1 MPEQKTKFDDGR
13 WKHEIRKVSDL
24 HPNPDN
30 PRTITRETLKGLKRS
45 MQKNGYTHRIIVDCH
60 NMILSGHA
68 RWLVF
73 KEQDP
78 DAEIECMV
86 AQRELTKE
94 EIQEAVLGHNTLGG
108 DWNIEDLQMKF
119 EPIILEA
126 YGLKVDLSDDLDTKE
141 VVEVEVPDEVPTR
154 VQPGDIWQLGDHR
167 LICGD
172 STKAEDVEALMD
184 GHKADLLLT
193 DPPYNM
199 NYQGAGNTE
208 KSRRKGIMND
218 NMPEDE
224 FEAFLTR
231 FFACAYNSVKDG
243 STAYVFYKEMGYG
256 TFMRAMKFGGFN
268 YKQEIIW
275 KKDQLVLGGAKY
287 QNIYEPFLMG
297 CKGDSIKTWNGG
309 RKQVSVMDAIDLMGE
324 EELRKAYKEL
334 LGSIET
340 DVVQEERTKKNDKH
354 PTMKPVKL
362 LARLIRNSSNIGDSV
377 LDLFGGSGSTMMAC
391 EQIGRKCYMNELDP
405 HYASVIVQR
414 WVEFTGKENQVFRIN
429 PDGTKTAYK
438 DVLCEKA

>member
-1 MPEQKTKFDDGR
+1 MPDQKTKFDDGR

-30 PRTITRETLKGLKRS
+30 PRTITKETLKGLKRS

-78 DAEIECMV
+78 NAEIECMV

-119 EPIILEA
+119 EPVLLEA
-126 YGLKVDLSDDLDTKE
+126 YGLKVDMSDDFDTKE
-141 VVEVEVPDEVPTR
+141 VVEVDTPEEVQTR
-154 VQPGDIWQLGDHR
+154 VKAGDIWQLGDHR

-172 STKAEDVEALMD
+172 STKQNDVDALLNEN
-184 GHKADLLLT
+184 KADLLLT

-199 NYQGAGNTE
+199 NYTGAGGGKANA
-208 KSRRKGIMND
+208 IMND
-218 NMPEDE
+218 NMPEPE
-224 FEAFLTR
+224 FELFLTR
-231 FFACAYNSVKDG
+231 FFDCAYHAMREG
-243 STAYVFYKEMGYG
+243 ATAYVFYKEMGHG
-256 TFMRAMKFGGFN
+256 TFMRAMKFGGLTF
-268 YKQEIIW
+268 KQEIIW
-275 KKDQLVLGGAKY
+275 KKDQLVLGGSKY
-287 QNIYEPFLMG
+287 QGIYEPFLMG
-297 CKGDSIKTWNGG
+297 CKGDSIKVWNGG
-309 RKQVSVMDAIDLMGE
+309 RKQVNVLEGIDLMSE
-324 EELRKAYKEL
+324 DDLRKAYKEL
-334 LGSIET
+334 LASIET
-340 DVVQEERTKKNDKH
+340 DVVEEERTKKNDKH

-362 LARLIRNSSNIGDSV
+362 LARLIRNSSNVGDIV

-405 HYASVIVQR
+405 HYCDVIIER
-414 WVEFTGKENQVFRIN
+414 WEQMTGKKA
-429 PDGTKTAYK
+429 TK
-438 DVLCEKA
+438 LN

>member
-30 PRTITRETLKGLKRS
+30 PRTITKETLKGLKRS

-78 DAEIECMV
+78 NAEIECMV

-126 YGLKVDLSDDLDTKE
+126 YGLVVDKSEDFDTKE
-141 VVEVEVPDEVPTR
+141 VVEVETPEKAPAR
-154 VQPGDIWQLGDHR
+154 VKPGDIWQLGDHR

-172 STKAEDVEALMD
+172 STKHEDIETLLD
-184 GHKADLLLT
+184 GNKADLLLT
-193 DPPYNM
+193 DPPYNVD
-199 NYQGAGNTE
+199 YQGGNGL
-208 KSRRKGIMND
+208 KIQND
-218 NMPEDE
+218 NMENNE
-224 FEAFLTR
+224 FLT
-231 FFACAYNSVKDG
+231 FLTKAFVCANDVMKTGAAFYIWHADLEGYNFRKAVINTG
-243 STAYVFYKEMGYG
+243 
-256 TFMRAMKFGGFN
+256 
-268 YKQEIIW
+268 W
-275 KKDQLVLGGAKY
+275 KTRQCLQWIKNSLVLGRQDY
-287 QNIYEPFLMG
+287 QIQHEPCLYG
-297 CKGDSIKTWNGG
+297 WKEGSAHTWNGG
-309 RKQVSVMDAIDLMGE
+309 RKQTTTIEAIDLMGE
-324 EELRKAYKEL
+324 EDLRKALKDL
-334 LGSIET
+334 IEQIDT
-340 DVVQEERTKKNDKH
+340 TVLYEDKPKANKIH

-391 EQIGRKCYMNELDP
+391 EQIGRKCYMCEIDT
-405 HYASVIVQR
+405 HYCDVIIER
-414 WVEFTGKENQVFRIN
+414 WEQMTGKTA
-429 PDGTKTAYK
+429 TK
-438 DVLCEKA
+438 LN

>member
-1 MPEQKTKFDDGR
+1 MPTQKTKFDDGR

-24 HPNPDN
+24 IPNPDN
-30 PRTITRETLKGLKRS
+30 PRTITKETLKGLKRS
-45 MQKNGYTHRIIVDCH
+45 MKKNGYTHRIIVDCH

-119 EPIILEA
+119 EPVLLEA
-126 YGLKVDLSDDLDTKE
+126 YGLVVDKSDDFDTKE
-141 VVEVEVPDEVPTR
+141 VVEVDTPDEVKTR
-154 VQPGDIWQLGDHR
+154 CQPGDIWVLGDHR

-172 STKAEDVEALMD
+172 STKQEDVNALLN
-184 GHKADLLLT
+184 GNKADLLLT

-199 NYQGAGNTE
+199 NYTGAGGGKANA
-208 KSRRKGIMND
+208 IMND
-218 NMPEDE
+218 NMPEPE
-224 FEAFLTR
+224 FEVFLTK
-231 FFACAYNSVKDG
+231 FFDCAYHGMKDG
-243 STAYVFYKEMGYG
+243 ATAYVFYKEMGYG
-256 TFMRAMKFGGFN
+256 TFMRAMKFGGLTF
-268 YKQEIIW
+268 KQEIIW
-275 KKDQLVLGGAKY
+275 KKDQLVLGGSKY
-287 QNIYEPFLMG
+287 QGIYEPFLMG
-297 CKGDSIKTWNGG
+297 CKGDSIKVWNGG
-309 RKQVSVMDAIDLMGE
+309 RKQVNVLEGIDLMSE
-324 EELRKAYKEL
+324 EDLRKAYKEL
-334 LGSIET
+334 LASLET
-340 DVVQEERTKKNDKH
+340 DVVEEERTKKNDKH

-362 LARLIRNSSNIGDSV
+362 LARLVRNSSNVGDIV

-405 HYASVIVQR
+405 HYCDVIIER
-414 WVEFTGKENQVFRIN
+414 WEQMTGKQAIKE
-429 PDGTKTAYK
+429 TK
-438 DVLCEKA
+438 

>member
-141 VVEVEVPDEVPTR
+141 VEEVEIPDEVPTR

-172 STKAEDVEALMD
+172 STKIEDIAKLMN
-184 GHKADLLLT
+184 GQKADLLLT
-193 DPPYNM
+193 DPPYNVD
-199 NYQGAGNTE
+199 Y
-208 KSRRKGIMND
+208 KGSNGLKIQND
-218 NMPEDE
+218 NMENTE
-224 FEAFLTR
+224 FEKFLTKA
-231 FFACAYNSVKDG
+231 FVCAD
-243 STAYVFYKEMGYG
+243 
-256 TFMRAMKFGGFN
+256 RAMKPGAVFYIWHADLEGYNFRKAVINTGW
-268 YKQEIIW
+268 EIRQCLQW
-275 KKDQLVLGGAKY
+275 VKNSLVLGRQDYQWRHEPCLYGWKDGATH
-287 QNIYEPFLMG
+287 
-297 CKGDSIKTWNGG
+297 TWKGG
-309 RKQVSVMDAIDLMGE
+309 RKQTTTPEAIDLMGE

-334 LGSIET
+334 LESIDNSVIYE
-340 DVVQEERTKKNDKH
+340 DKPKNNKEH

-391 EQIGRKCYMNELDP
+391 EQIGRKCYMSEMDP
-405 HYASVIVQR
+405 KYADVIIER
-414 WVEFTGKENQVFRIN
+414 WEQLTGKQA
-429 PDGTKTAYK
+429 TK
-438 DVLCEKA
+438 LN

>member
-30 PRTITRETLKGLKRS
+30 PRTITKETLKGLKRS

-119 EPIILEA
+119 EPILLEA
-126 YGLKVDLSDDLDTKE
+126 YGLMVDKSEDFDTKE
-141 VVEVEVPDEVPTR
+141 VVEVETPEQAPAR
-154 VQPGDIWQLGDHR
+154 VKPGDIWQLGDHR

-172 STKAEDVEALMD
+172 STKQEDVNALLNEN
-184 GHKADLLLT
+184 KADLLLT

-199 NYQGAGNTE
+199 NYTGAGGGKAKAILNH
-208 KSRRKGIMND
+208 
-218 NMPEDE
+218 NMPEDQ
-224 FEAFLTR
+224 FEKFLTR
-231 FFACAYNSVKDG
+231 FFVCAYEGMKDG
-243 STAYVFYKEMGYG
+243 ATAYVFYKEMGHG
-256 TFMRAMKFGGFN
+256 TFMRAMNFGGLT

-275 KKDQLVLGGAKY
+275 KKDQLVLGGSKY
-287 QNIYEPFLMG
+287 QGIYEPFLMG
-297 CKGDSIKTWNGG
+297 CKGDSIKVWNGG
-309 RKQVSVMDAIDLMGE
+309 
-324 EELRKAYKEL
+324 LRKAYKEL
-334 LGSIET
+334 LASIET
-340 DVVQEERTKKNDKH
+340 DVIEEERTKKNDKH

-362 LARLIRNSSNIGDSV
+362 LARLVRNSSNIGDIV
-377 LDLFGGSGSTMMAC
+377 LNLFGGSGSTMMAC

-405 HYASVIVQR
+405 HYCDVIIER
-414 WVEFTGKENQVFRIN
+414 WEQMTGKKATKIN
-429 PDGTKTAYK
+429 
-438 DVLCEKA
+438 

>member
-30 PRTITRETLKGLKRS
+30 PRTITKETLKGLKRS

-78 DAEIECMV
+78 NAEIECMV

-126 YGLKVDLSDDLDTKE
+126 YGLVVDKSEDFDTKE
-141 VVEVEVPDEVPTR
+141 VIEVETPEKAPAR
-154 VQPGDIWQLGDHR
+154 VKPGDIWQLGDHR

-172 STKAEDVEALMD
+172 STKHEDIEALLD
-184 GHKADLLLT
+184 GNKADLLLT

-199 NYQGAGNTE
+199 NYTGRNGN
-208 KSRRKGIMND
+208 KSIVND
-218 NMPEDE
+218 NMPEPE
-224 FEAFLTR
+224 FEQFLIK
-231 FFACAYNSVKDG
+231 FFQCAYKGMKDG
-243 STAYVFYKEMGYG
+243 ATAYVFYKEMGYG
-256 TFMRAMKFGGFN
+256 TFMRALQFGGLT
-268 YKQEIIW
+268 YKQELIW
-275 KKDQLVLGGAKY
+275 KKNLLALGGTKY
-287 QNIYEPFLMG
+287 RSIYEPFLMG
-297 CKGDSIKTWNGG
+297 CKNNSIKTWNGG
-309 RKQVSVMDAIDLMGE
+309 KKQVNVLDNIDLMNE
-324 EELRKAYKEL
+324 EDLRKAYKEL
-334 LGSIET
+334 LASLET
-340 DVVQEERTKKNDKH
+340 DVIEEERTKKNDLH

-391 EQIGRKCYMNELDP
+391 EQIGRKCYMCEIDT
-405 HYASVIVQR
+405 HYCDVIIER
-414 WVEFTGKENQVFRIN
+414 WEQMTGKTA
-429 PDGTKTAYK
+429 TK
-438 DVLCEKA
+438 LN

>member
-30 PRTITRETLKGLKRS
+30 PRTITKETLKGLKRS

-78 DAEIECMV
+78 NAEIECMV

-108 DWNIEDLQMKF
+108 EWNIEDLQMKF
-119 EPIILEA
+119 EPILLEA
-126 YGLKVDLSDDLDTKE
+126 YGLVVDKSDDFDTKE
-141 VVEVEVPDEVPTR
+141 VVEVDVPDEADVQTR
-154 VQPGDIWQLGDHR
+154 VKPGDIWQLGDHR

-172 STKAEDVEALMD
+172 STKLADVEALLD
-184 GHKADLLLT
+184 GNKADLLLT

-199 NYQGAGNTE
+199 IYTGAGGG
-208 KSRRKGIMND
+208 KAKAIMND
-218 NMPEDE
+218 NMPEEE
-224 FEAFLTR
+224 FEQFLTK
-231 FFACAYNSVKDG
+231 FFAAAYEGMKDG
-243 STAYVFYKEMGYG
+243 ATAYVFYKEMGHG
-256 TFMRAMKFGGFN
+256 TFMRGMKFGGFT

-275 KKDQLVLGGAKY
+275 KKDQLVLGGSKY
-287 QNIYEPFLMG
+287 QGIYEPFLMG
-297 CKGDSIKTWNGG
+297 CKGDSVKIWNGG
-309 RKQVSVMDAIDLMGE
+309 RKQVNVLAGIDLMSE

-334 LGSIET
+334 LAQIET
-340 DVVQEERTKKNDKH
+340 DVVEEERTKKNDKH

-362 LARLIRNSSNIGDSV
+362 LARLIRNSSNVGDSV

-391 EQIGRKCYMNELDP
+391 EQIGRKCYMCEMDP
-405 HYASVIVQR
+405 HYCDVIIER
-414 WVEFTGKENQVFRIN
+414 WEQMTGKTAEKIN
-429 PDGTKTAYK
+429 
-438 DVLCEKA
+438 

>member
-141 VVEVEVPDEVPTR
+141 VVEVEVPDDVPTR

-172 STKAEDVEALMD
+172 STKAADVDALMD

-224 FEAFLTR
+224 FEQFLTR
-231 FFACAYNSVKDG
+231 FFACAYNCTKDG
-243 STAYVFYKEMGYG
+243 ATAYVFYKEMGYG

-334 LGSIET
+334 LASIET
-340 DVVQEERTKKNDKH
+340 DVVQEERTKKNDKR

-405 HYASVIVQR
+405 HYCDVILER
-414 WVEFTGKENQVFRIN
+414 WEQLTGKQA
-429 PDGTKTAYK
+429 TK
-438 DVLCEKA
+438 LN

>member
-141 VVEVEVPDEVPTR
+141 VEEVEIPDEVPTR

-172 STKAEDVEALMD
+172 STKIEDIAKLMN
-184 GHKADLLLT
+184 GQKADLLLT
-193 DPPYNM
+193 DPPYNVD
-199 NYQGAGNTE
+199 Y
-208 KSRRKGIMND
+208 KGSNGLKIQND
-218 NMPEDE
+218 NMQDDY
-224 FEAFLTR
+224 FLAFLTSA
-231 FFACAYNSVKDG
+231 FVNAINNMKDG
-243 STAYVFYKEMGYG
+243 APFYIWYADIEGYN
-256 TFMRAMKFGGFN
+256 FRQAAKNANMQIRECLIWVKNSLIFGRKDYQFRHEPCFYG
-268 YKQEIIW
+268 W
-275 KKDQLVLGGAKY
+275 KDGASHCWK
-287 QNIYEPFLMG
+287 
-297 CKGDSIKTWNGG
+297 GG
-309 RKQVSVMDAIDLMGE
+309 RKQTTVSEAIDLMGE

-334 LGSIET
+334 LESIDNSVIYE
-340 DVVQEERTKKNDKH
+340 DKPKNNKEH

-391 EQIGRKCYMNELDP
+391 EQIGRKCYMNELSP
-405 HYASVIVQR
+405 HYCDVILER
-414 WVEFTGKENQVFRIN
+414 WEQLTGKQA
-429 PDGTKTAYK
+429 TK
-438 DVLCEKA
+438 LN